1 MDLKEQTTILDLT
14 IRIYCLEKI
23 LLEKNIISKEEL
35 ISEFSAASDKLI
47 RDLLKI
53 SNYQGDIEEAV
64 KMFKSNKKTTTN

>member
-23 LLEKNIISKEEL
+23 LLEKNIISEEEL

-64 KMFKSNKKTTTN
+64 KMFKSNKKTTAN